1 MTARPSAPSGPAI
14 LAAGFRP
21 FFLLVGLSAIVN
33 LAVSLLAIQGLLVLA
48 IDGSAFQWHFH
59 EMMFGTI
66 AAAITGFLLTAVPN
80 WTGRLPLKGGPLLAL
95 VALWLAGRG
104 VMATSLWVGTG
115 LAALIDLGFLLAL
128 FLVVLREI
136 LAGRNWR
143 NLPILLAVLV
153 FGLANL
159 LFHLQATG
167 ALETAGL
174 HQRLAV
180 SAVIGLMT
188 LIGGRITPS
197 FTRNWLVKRGGASL
211 PAGFGA
217 FDKVTIL
224 CSLAALLAWTLLPEG
239 PVTAA
244 AAGLAALMNALRLA
258 RWRGHLTVGEPLLFV
273 LHAGYAWIVI
283 GFALTSLAALWPDG
297 WPVAAVHAFT
307 VGAVGTMML
316 AVMSRATLGHTG
328 RALTAGAGLS
338 IGFILITL
346 AAASRVAAAL
356 LPALYG
362 PLVHLSAGAWI
373 AAFVCFL
380 IVCGPTL
387 VGPIRRPGADNE

>member
-1 MTARPSAPSGPAI
+1 MTAGPSVPSGPAI

-21 FFLLVGLSAIVN
+21 FFLLAGLSAIVN
-33 LAVSLLAIQGLLVLA
+33 LAVSLLAIQGRLGLA
-48 IDGSAFQWHFH
+48 IEGSAFQWHFH

-115 LAALIDLGFLLAL
+115 LAALIDLGFLLTL

-143 NLPILLAVLV
+143 NMPVLLAVLV

-167 ALETAGL
+167 VIEMSGL
-174 HQRLAV
+174 HQRLAI

-197 FTRNWLVKRGGASL
+197 FTRNWLVKRGATSR

-217 FDKVTIL
+217 FDKVTLL
-224 CSLAALLAWTLLPEG
+224 CSLAALLSWTLLPEG

-244 AAGLAALMNALRLA
+244 AAALAALMNALRLV
-258 RWRGHLTVGEPLLFV
+258 RWRGHLTIGEPLLFV
-273 LHAGYAWIVI
+273 LHVGYAWIVI
-283 GFALTSLAALWPDG
+283 GFALTSLAALWPDD

-338 IGFILITL
+338 LGFILITL

-356 LPALYG
+356 LPALYD

-380 IVCGPTL
+380 AVCGPTL
-387 VGPIRRPGADNE
+387 VGPLRRPGADGG